1 MLHPTTLT
9 FTSFVA
15 FIVLVCASPARG
27 QLPEPWADPYDY
39 PGRVDISVSAGVG
52 TATDWSDFVLLGSI
66 SSAFG
71 IVEQVLVR
79 DLRVRPDS
87 QLGAAVT
94 YWRGR
99 YGVRVQASRSKS
111 TLVVGGVLT
120 APPASLV
127 ADGSASIDLDTWSY
141 DLRGV
146 VNLIEYDRRGWIFPY
161 AWFGMGGITYDLAQS
176 VAPPL
181 RFIDH
186 PRPITPEELVVL
198 DQRSR
203 EFLLSVDQVAQE
215 TVFAI
220 NVGIGTDIR
229 VPLGPGG
236 IGLRVE
242 VSDHVA
248 PSPVGLQITELGR
261 TSLLADAG
269 VGSHWVHH
277 LRATAGFVVY
287 IRR

>member
-1 MLHPTTLT
+1 MVHPTTLT
-9 FTSFVA
+9 FTSC
-15 FIVLVCASPARG
+15 IVFTVLACASPARG

-79 DLRVRPDS
+79 DLRVQPDT

-99 YGVRVQASRSKS
+99 YGVRVQASRAKS
-111 TLVVGGVLT
+111 TLVVGGTLA
-120 APPASLV
+120 APPAALV
-127 ADGSASIDLDTWSY
+127 ADRSASIDIDTWSY

-161 AWFGMGGITYDLAQS
+161 AWVGMGGITYDLAQS
-176 VAPPL
+176 VGPPL

-186 PRPITPEELVVL
+186 PRPIGPEELVVL
-198 DQRSR
+198 DRRSR
-203 EFLLSVDQVAQE
+203 EFLLSVDEVAQE

-220 NVGIGTDIR
+220 NVGIGTDVR
-229 VPLGPGG
+229 LPLGPGG

-248 PSPVGLQITELGR
+248 PSPVGLRITELGR
-261 TSLLADAG
+261 NSLLTSG

-277 LRATAGFVVY
+277 LRATAGFVVF